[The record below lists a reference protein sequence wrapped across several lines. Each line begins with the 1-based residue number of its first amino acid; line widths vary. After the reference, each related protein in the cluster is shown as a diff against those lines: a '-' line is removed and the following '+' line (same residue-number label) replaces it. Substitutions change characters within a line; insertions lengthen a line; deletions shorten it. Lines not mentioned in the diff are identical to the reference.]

1 MERRFNR
8 RLFINVDWPLALLV
22 TAIVMLGISTVNS
35 ATIGSGSNQ
44 ASAIAVRQAAW
55 AGMGAFLAILLHFV
69 DYRKLERYAYVIY
82 GGTLVLLAIVP
93 ILGVVG
99 GGSRRWIDF
108 GPFALQPSEIIK
120 IGLVIVLARFFHRD
134 GGGQESFGFAGLVI
148 PTVLFLVPGGLI
160 MVQPDLGSA
169 VLLGF
174 IFVSLVMVAGLRLR
188 TALWVAGIGLLTLVI
203 AGNALWGHLKPYQQ
217 KRISTFLDPT
227 ADPLGAGYHI
237 IQSEIAVGSGG
248 TWGKGYR
255 QGTQNQLNFLPE
267 QHTDFIFSV
276 YAEERGFF
284 GAVVLVGLYLTF
296 CLRCL
301 QVVSRAKDRFG
312 ALLAFGVGAMIFW
325 QAVINM
331 SMAMGLLPVVGITL
345 PFFSYGGSSMISLL
359 VGTGLVMNV
368 SMRRYMF

>member
-1 MERRFNR
+1 MEPRFNR
-8 RLFINVDWPLALLV
+8 RLFVNVDWPLALLV
-22 TAIVMLGISTVNS
+22 GAIVGLGVTTVNS
-35 ATIGSGSNQ
+35 ATLGAGPGQ
-44 ASAIAVRQAAW
+44 ASPLMVRQAIW
-55 AGMGAFLAILLHFV
+55 ASGGAFLAIAVHFV
-69 DYRKLERYAYVIY
+69 DYRRLERFAYFIY
-82 GGTLVLLAIVP
+82 GATLVLLLVVP

-99 GGSRRWIDF
+99 GGSRRWIDL
-108 GPFALQPSEIIK
+108 GPFALQPSEMIK
-120 IGLVIVLARFFHRD
+120 IGLIVVLARFFHRN
-134 GGGQESFGFAGLVI
+134 AGKEEYSLRDLVVPI
-148 PTVLFLVPGGLI
+148 VLFLVPAALI
-160 MVQPDLGSA
+160 LVQPDLGSA
-169 VLLGF
+169 LLLGF
-174 IFVSLVMVAGLRLR
+174 VFVSIILVAGLRMR
-188 TALWVAGIGLLTLVI
+188 TVLWMAVVGAIALGI

-217 KRISTFLDPT
+217 KRILTFLDPT

-255 QGTQNQLNFLPE
+255 KGTQNRLNFLPE

-276 YAEERGFF
+276 YSEERGFV
-284 GAVVLVGLYLTF
+284 GASLLIGLYLMV

-312 ALLAFGVGAMIFW
+312 AILAFGVGALVFW

-345 PFFSYGGSSMISLL
+345 PFFSYGGSSMLTLL
-359 VGTGLVMNV
+359 VGIGLVMNV